1 MEWELNQ
8 LEHVS
13 SAQVDILKASI
24 DIEFEGDTQA
34 MRELVEQIGKRYE
47 SGFALIQENKE
58 AEIEEPEAIWHRL
71 NYLLPRISATLLLL
85 LLGSTVLTGG
95 ISVAAFV
102 LSYLLAGGDVIWRA
116 LDRLRRGD
124 VFHEYFLMSLATLGA
139 FAIGEYQEAVAVMVF
154 YQIGEYLQ
162 DKAVE
167 HSKDSIEALMNQR
180 IPLARVLRGGKL
192 FELNPEDISVGEQIL
207 VRPGEEVPLDGILLQ
222 GVTSVNNAAITG
234 ESMPQALQE
243 GDEVTAGAINLDG
256 VIKLTVV
263 KSFQNSGMAR
273 VMRLMRDAKSKK
285 PSTERFISRFARI
298 YTKVVVLLAVLT
310 AVLPPLLTGGE
321 FSVYIYR
328 ALIFLVVSCPCAL
341 VISVPLGFFAGM
353 GGFSKKNLLIKDPNA
368 IEQLSQVKHIS
379 FDKTNTLT
387 QGKFQLKTVEAT
399 DGNQA
404 SLLHIIRSV
413 ENHSNHPLARAIV
426 QVATEDKQKLLEFD
440 QVQETAGQGVTATIG
455 EEQYLVGNES
465 WLKKLDVEIPDLALN
480 GTYIYAAKNTSY
492 LGRIQMEDALKE
504 DAANNLDKLR
514 KLGVKSLIML
524 TGDNEIHARTVAAE
538 LGLDGFQAN
547 LKPEDKL
554 AWLQER
560 SGKEQNKM
568 AFVGDGINDAP
579 ALVAADIGIAMGIKG
594 TDLAIEAAQLVVM
607 HDKLEDLPTALILAR
622 RSMRIIR
629 QNIFFAVGLKV
640 LVMALGLFGLADMW
654 MAVFADVGVTMLAVL
669 NSMRLLR

>member
-1 MEWELNQ
+1 
-8 LEHVS
+8 
-13 SAQVDILKASI
+13 
-24 DIEFEGDTQA
+24 
-34 MRELVEQIGKRYE
+34 
-47 SGFALIQENKE
+47 
-58 AEIEEPEAIWHRL
+58 
-71 NYLLPRISATLLLL
+71 
-85 LLGSTVLTGG
+85 
-95 ISVAAFV
+95 
-102 LSYLLAGGDVIWRA
+102 
-116 LDRLRRGD
+116 
-124 VFHEYFLMSLATLGA
+124 
-139 FAIGEYQEAVAVMVF
+139 
-154 YQIGEYLQ
+154 
-162 DKAVE
+162 
-167 HSKDSIEALMNQR
+167 
-180 IPLARVLRGGKL
+180 
-192 FELNPEDISVGEQIL
+192 
-207 VRPGEEVPLDGILLQ
+207 
-222 GVTSVNNAAITG
+222 
-234 ESMPQALQE
+234 
-243 GDEVTAGAINLDG
+243 
-256 VIKLTVV
+256 
-263 KSFQNSGMAR
+263 
-273 VMRLMRDAKSKK
+273 
-285 PSTERFISRFARI
+285 
-298 YTKVVVLLAVLT
+298 
-310 AVLPPLLTGGE
+310 
-321 FSVYIYR
+321 
-328 ALIFLVVSCPCAL
+328 
-341 VISVPLGFFAGM
+341 M

-387 QGKFQLKTVEAT
+387 QGKFQLKTVEAA

-426 QVATEDKQKLLEFD
+426 QVETEDKQKLLEFD
-440 QVQETAGQGVTATIG
+440 QIQETAGQGVTATIG

-465 WLKKLDVEIPDLALN
+465 WLKKHGVEIPDLALN
-480 GTYIYAAKNTSY
+480 GTYIYAAQNASY

-504 DAANNLDKLR
+504 DAANSLDKLR

-538 LGLDGFQAN
+538 LGLDDFEAN

-607 HDKLEDLPTALILAR
+607 HDKLEDIPTALILAR

-629 QNIFFAVGLKV
+629 QNIFFAIGLKV
-640 LVMALGLFGLADMW
+640 LVMVLGLFGLADLW